1 MLRESPG
8 SAEAPSPPLAE
19 EGAPLWTV
27 TFGDMMSLLLTFF
40 VLLFS
45 MSELR
50 MEQFRMMSE
59 SMSEALGGRAA
70 PVRSDT
76 PVPEAVTPTSEQPAE
91 AVDAASVAPPSLAEA
106 LADEYLEDIQGRLRT
121 FIAEHDLERT

>member
-1 MLRESPG
+1 
-8 SAEAPSPPLAE
+8 
-19 EGAPLWTV
+19 
-27 TFGDMMSLLLTFF
+27 LLLTFF

-106 LADEYLEDIQGRLRT
+106 RADEYLEDIQGRLRT
-121 FIAEHDLERT
+121 FIAEHDLERTLSVSRDSAGVRVRVLSSAFFGPAVATVDE